1 MSKVDYER
9 SPDGYQRL
17 LEANIRITKAFGLP
31 HYDATTNPGIND
43 NFNEGGYIRYN
54 DSVSPVIELYN
65 GSTWSSIGA
74 DPIGPAG
81 GDLTGTYPNPTI
93 NTINSITKSYYD
105 PTSSIQTQI
114 NGKQATITTGSTTQY
129 FRGDL
134 SLATFPLA
142 LPPNGT
148 AGGDLTGT
156 YPNPTVNT
164 INSITKSYYD
174 PTSSIQ
180 TQLNSKQATL
190 VSGTNIKTINSGTML
205 GSGNILLQTPLV
217 AGTDY
222 LTPSTASST
231 YQTLANLETTLTN
244 STTSY
249 PSGSAITAAIAS
261 IGANNGLTNNAGVIQ
276 LGGNLNQNTNITGYG
291 YIFNILATGTNV
303 AIQDES
309 INILTIDASTSAF
322 TNLTMSP
329 IALDFVVSSDG
340 ITQSSISIYN
350 SIGGFL
356 VREDIAQL
364 GMYYSSDYSTNG
376 LTNPR
381 WIPDIT
387 SVNNAIS
394 AAIGGGSGSTGVNGL
409 NGTSSIGLGGTLSS
423 SNTSIDFAGNQLYLG
438 TGNNYLQIDDTL
450 NSFLFNVS
458 DGTGNNAFFNLSAS
472 NGYALYYTPDGINY
486 QGITNQFSYIVVED
500 SIKELGLLNDSD
512 YSTNISANPFAL
524 AQFNNIT
531 QYAVPLSLTANLD
544 IALNGFKITIGSI
557 NNKVAID
564 DTGNEVFIGASNGT
578 SSGILDLTSSNVNLQ
593 YFDGSNSMYV
603 TLFPGSMH
611 VQDDINN
618 IGFVNFA
625 DYSAAGTLN
634 PLWLA
639 QWGTVSSTFAPL
651 LSPSLTTPTLG
662 VASATS
668 INKVTITQPASS
680 ATLTIA
686 NNKTFTSNNTLTLA
700 GTDSSTLNIGTGG
713 TLGTAAYTSSSSYL
727 TTISGISASGELSGT
742 YPSPSL
748 SNSAVIGKVLTG
760 YTSGSGTVLSTDSIL
775 QAIQKLNGNIAGLT
789 TGVSAFNTRSGA
801 ITLTLT
807 DVNSVSATT
816 LGTVSTGV
824 WQGTLIGSTYG
835 GTGVNNGSSTIT
847 IGGSVTYSG
856 SFTTTIAV
864 SGNTSVTLPTSG
876 TLYGTAT
883 GSITSAQMLASL
895 SDETGT
901 GALVFGTSPS
911 LTTPAL
917 GTPSALVLTNA
928 TGLTS
933 GQVTTALTFTPLN
946 VAATTL
952 PSSFLASSLTS
963 IGIIST
969 GTWQGTLLAGQY
981 GGTGVANTGKTITLG
996 GNFGTSGA
1004 FSTTLTVG
1012 ASTNVTLPS
1021 TGTLS
1026 TLAGTESLTN
1036 KTINGNTIT
1045 SGTGTLGLSNS
1056 VSYTIKGIG
1065 NTTLVSGTKAISITG
1080 VTTSSIAF
1088 VQLVSQGGTSTTVYA
1103 YKIVCTSG
1111 TITITAETVAGA
1123 QVTTDTSNVNYVV
1136 YN

>member
-231 YQTLANLETTLTN
+231 YQTLAHLETTLTN

-249 PSGSAITAAIAS
+249 PSGSAVTAAIAS
-261 IGANNGLTNNAGVIQ
+261 IGANNGLTNNSGVIQ

-387 SVNNAIS
+387 AVNNAIS
-394 AAIGGGSGSTGVNGL
+394 AAIGGATGSTGVNGL

-438 TGNNYLQIDDTL
+438 TGNNHLQIDDT
-450 NSFLFNVS
+450 NNTFLFNVS

-472 NGYALYYTPDGINY
+472 NGYTLYYTPDGINY
-486 QGITNQFSYIVVED
+486 QGITNQFNYIIVED
-500 SIKELGLLNDSD
+500 DIKELGL
-512 YSTNISANPFAL
+512 
-524 AQFNNIT
+524 
-531 QYAVPLSLTANLD
+531 
-544 IALNGFKITIGSI
+544 
-557 NNKVAID
+557 
-564 DTGNEVFIGASNGT
+564 
-578 SSGILDLTSSNVNLQ
+578 SNV
-593 YFDGSNSMYV
+593 
-603 TLFPGSMH
+603 
-611 VQDDINN
+611 
-618 IGFVNFA
+618 A
-625 DYSAAGTLN
+625 DYSANGTSN

-680 ATLTIA
+680 ATLTIS

-789 TGVSAFNTRSGA
+789 TGVSTFNTRSGA

-847 IGGSVTYSG
+847 IGGNVTYSG
-856 SFTTTIAV
+856 AFTTTISV
-864 SGNTSVTLPTSG
+864 SANTSVTLPTSG

-933 GQVTTALTFTPLN
+933 VQVTTALTFTPLN

-1065 NTTLVSGTKAISITG
+1065 NTTLVSGTKSISITG

-1123 QVTTDTSNVNYVV
+1123 AVTTDTSNVNYVV